1 VNDTQVTGQYSTGR
15 SQRGIE
21 QALAAAGQD
30 LSNLRP
36 ADLGALE
43 DFHTMGRIAT
53 QQLAQLAKITS
64 GDVVLDA
71 GSGIGG
77 TARFLA
83 GQHGCHVTAID
94 VTPEY
99 CDTARWLNQLV
110 GLDHLIDVR
119 AGDVTALP
127 LSDAAF
133 SVVISQHVQMNIADK
148 QRLYAEARR
157 VLAPGGR
164 LAIWDIVAGDGGTP
178 GLAGELDYPLPWAD
192 RPELSHLVA
201 AGELRAVIERAGFTV
216 GHWADHTPEAAQLM
230 QAVISRPAGPL
241 GLHNF
246 VANFATKAANL
257 TAALSA
263 GRVRTIQAVAL
274 AV

>member
-1 VNDTQVTGQYSTGR
+1 VNDTRVAAQYSTGWSR
-15 SQRGIE
+15 RGIE
-21 QALAAAGQD
+21 QALVAAGQD

-53 QQLAQLAKITS
+53 QQLTQLASITS
-64 GDVVLDA
+64 EDKVLDA

-77 TARFLA
+77 TSRFLA
-83 GQHGCHVTAID
+83 AQHGCRVTAID

-99 CDTARWLNQLV
+99 CDTASWLNQLA
-110 GLDHLIDVR
+110 GLDHLIDVHV
-119 AGDVTALP
+119 GDVTALP
-127 LSDAAF
+127 FGDAAF
-133 SVVISQHVQMNIADK
+133 TVVTSQHVQMNIADK

-164 LAIWDIVAGDGGTP
+164 LAIWDIASGSGSGVTA
-178 GLAGELDYPLPWAD
+178 AAELDYPLPWAD
-192 RPELSHLVA
+192 RPELTHLA
-201 AGELRAVIERAGFTV
+201 TPGELRVLIEQAGFTV
-216 GHWADHTPEAAQLM
+216 GHWADLTSEAGQLM
-230 QAVISRPAGPL
+230 QAVIARPAGPL

-263 GRVRTIQAVAL
+263 GRVRAIQAVAL